1 MKRKL
6 LAMGLACM
14 TLVLPVSVNV
24 YARENVGSEVV
35 VENAEAE
42 CWDGTSTEMPTKT
55 VLIDGK
61 YYYQISN
68 AAQLA
73 YIAQNNSDWCDNNY
87 ILTNDI
93 VLNNDELRLYMV
105 EEFDKYTGE
114 YYHNVWT
121 SIKEMNGHFDG
132 AGYTISGLFVPNGT
146 GLFEQANKITNLTVS
161 NAVVKG
167 NTPAGIADSAV
178 NMDNCKF
185 SGYVYGTDFYNSNVA
200 GVVSYATG
208 EITNCECDGEITSE
222 GEIAAGIVANGT
234 SDCVVKNCTN
244 RAQVT
249 AYNCAAGIMA
259 KGHYYVDCVNEGT
272 VLANNDFAG
281 GIAVTNF
288 NDVTGCINKGNVTA
302 TGKFAGGICAEA
314 KGTVSNCVSGM
325 KEDDNTYGYFY
336 EYPVVT
342 ADSIAGGITGTACA
356 LITDCVNWCEVES
369 ATSIAG
375 GIAGNVDYNYY
386 GTIKNC
392 INRGHVSTEEYGG
405 GILGYAEV
413 YAANDSTVID
423 NCYNL
428 AGVFARMDY
437 GGGIAGYVKN
447 YNINQCYSVGS
458 VFSNFKCGFIAG
470 YSTHLSGSSTV
481 SGCYYLWNSNM
492 YKEIYAF
499 GNSEDDVVGVAE
511 EKPEGFFPVLVDE
524 NADPSY
530 VYLGGADLLF
540 FVNRMYEVALNRESE
555 PAGRLN
561 WFVALKN
568 GTLDGAAIAGE
579 FVLGNEFKLRG
590 LNDSEYVDALYQ
602 TIFDREADITGKNH
616 WLSLMAAG
624 YSREYVLAQLVN
636 LDEFTLLCDR
646 YGISR
651 GVMLDNGMAVNP
663 GIPQFVSR
671 LYNQVLGRAPESA
684 GLNNNVMALVVK
696 AETAESV
703 AKNFFGSQEYALKN
717 TDNATYVKDLYAVF
731 MGREAD
737 EGGLSF
743 WVSCMVEQGVSREW
757 VLSEFAKSEEFKI
770 IAASYGL

>member
-1 MKRKL
+1 MKRKF

-14 TLVLPVSVNV
+14 AIALPMSMNV
-24 YARENVGSEVV
+24 YALENAESEVV

-42 CWDGTSTEMPTKT
+42 CWDGTSTEMPTQT

-61 YYYQISN
+61 YYYEISN

-93 VLNNDELRLYMV
+93 VLNDEALNLDTELYY
-105 EEFDKYTGE
+105 DKYTGE
-114 YYHNVWT
+114 CYINVWT

-132 AGYTISGLFVPNGT
+132 AGHTISGMFVPDGT

-178 NMDNCKF
+178 TMDNCKF
-185 SGYVYGTDFYNSNVA
+185 KGYVYGTDFYNSNVA

-234 SDCVVKNCTN
+234 SECVVKNCTN
-244 RAQVT
+244 RAKVT

-259 KGHYYVDCVNEGT
+259 KGHYYEKCVNEGNII
-272 VLANNDFAG
+272 ANDYAG
-281 GIAVTNF
+281 GIAVTNY
-288 NDVTGCINKGNVTA
+288 NAVTGCINKGHVTA
-302 TGKFAGGICAEA
+302 GKFAGGICAEA
-314 KGTVSNCVSGM
+314 KGIVSNCVNGM
-325 KEDDNTYGYFY
+325 KEDDRIYGYNY
-336 EYPVVT
+336 DYPVIT
-342 ADSIAGGITGTACA
+342 ADTNAGGIAGTACA
-356 LITDCVNWCEVES
+356 LITDCVNWCDVES
-369 ATSIAG
+369 VTSIAG

-392 INRGHVSTEEYGG
+392 INRGHVDTEKYAG

-413 YAANDSTVID
+413 YSATDNTVID
-423 NCYNL
+423 NCYHLGTVGGN
-428 AGVFARMDY
+428 DY
-437 GGGIAGYVKN
+437 VGGIAGYVKN
-447 YNINQCYSVGS
+447 YNIKNCYSAGS
-458 VFSNFKCGFIAG
+458 VSANFNVGFIAA
-470 YSTHLSGSSTV
+470 YSSHVSGSSTV
-481 SGCYYLWNSNM
+481 SGCYYLYRTGRLYTEMN
-492 YKEIYAF
+492 AF
-499 GNSEDDVVGVAE
+499 GNVEGDVVGVAE
-511 EKPEGFFPVLVDE
+511 EKPEEFFPVLVDE
-524 NADPSY
+524 NADPAY

-555 PAGRLN
+555 SAGRLN

-579 FVLGNEFKLRG
+579 FVLGDEFKLRG
-590 LNDSEYVDALYQ
+590 LSDFDYVNVLYQ
-602 TIFDREADITGKNH
+602 TIFDREADITGRNH
-616 WLSLMAAG
+616 WLNMLASG

-651 GVMLDNGMAVNP
+651 GVMLDNGVAVNP

-684 GLNNNVMALVVK
+684 GLNSNVMALVVK

-703 AKNFFGSQEYALKN
+703 AKNFFGSEEYALKN
-717 TDNATYVKDLYAVF
+717 TRNATYVKDLYAVF
-731 MGREAD
+731 MGRDAD
-737 EGGLSF
+737 EAGLSF
-743 WVSCMVEQGVSREW
+743 WVSCMTDQGASREW